1 MSALAI
7 QGGRCRPRSLSADRR
22 KKAKT
27 VEERRLKPL
36 PFLYRRW
43 RNASPRSAAI
53 TISFDNPSASAW
65 LEGDAGTR
73 LELSFRH

>member
-36 PFLYRRW
+36 PFLYWRW
-43 RNASPRSAAI
+43 RDASPRSAAI
-53 TISFDNPSASAW
+53 TISLLLSHPF
-65 LEGDAGTR
+65 EEDAQSR
-73 LELSFRH
+73 